1 MKILVM
7 KYKNNFWIICNTW
20 KLFLI
25 RNKIKFFFKFPWLKF
40 YFTINNYIEFKKRTI
55 FTKLEKVIKLLSF
68 LKGAFK
74 WDIKSRFPTNKKK
87 RNAVKCHEYK
97 RDDIITY
104 LGTYDLN
111 AILSNKFILDI

>member
-1 MKILVM
+1 M
-7 KYKNNFWIICNTW
+7 
-20 KLFLI
+20 
-25 RNKIKFFFKFPWLKF
+25 KF